1 MTFARIR
8 ALIFVAVLFVT
19 AGVVVVMA
27 MLRDTQTG
35 PIQTA
40 QCPAGAVPANIKPP
54 EHRGDVKINI
64 YNGTP
69 AVGLATKVGND
80 FKNREFVVGKMENAP
95 GNKIYDEVAVIRYG
109 PKAVGAGWLLRAYFL
124 DEAVTDF
131 DIKRKDDEVD
141 VIIGTQFQQ
150 LATTTEVNQSI
161 AAIGVPILPPG
172 TCES

>member
-8 ALIFVAVLFVT
+8 ALVFVAVLFVT

-27 MLRDTQTG
+27 MVRDTQTG
-35 PIQTA
+35 PTQTA
-40 QCPAGAVPANIKPP
+40 RCPAGAVPTNIRPP
-54 EHRGDVKINI
+54 ERHDVKINV

-69 AVGLATKVGND
+69 NVGLAQRIGNE
-80 FKNREFVVGKMENAP
+80 FKNRDFVVRKMENAP
-95 GNKIYDEVAVIRYG
+95 GNKVYDEVAIIRYG
-109 PKAVGAGWLLRAYFL
+109 PKAFGAGWLLRAYFL
-124 DEAVTDF
+124 NEAVTDF

-161 AAIGVPILPPG
+161 AAIGEPILPPG
-172 TCES
+172 TCEA

>member
-8 ALIFVAVLFVT
+8 ALVFVAVLFVS
-19 AGVVVVMA
+19 AGLSVIFA
-27 MLRDTQTG
+27 MVRDTQTA
-35 PIQTA
+35 PVVAA
-40 QCPAGAVPANIKPP
+40 QCPAGAVPANIRPP
-54 EHRGDVKINI
+54 ERHDVKINV

-69 AVGLATKVGND
+69 TVGLATKIGEE
-80 FKNREFVVGKMENAP
+80 FKNREFVVGKMENAA

-131 DIKRKDDEVD
+131 DIKRKDDVVD

-161 AAIGVPILPPG
+161 AAIGEPILPPG
-172 TCES
+172 TCEE

>member
-8 ALIFVAVLFVT
+8 ALVFVAVLFVSAGLSVIFAMTRDSQT
-19 AGVVVVMA
+19 APVVA
-27 MLRDTQTG
+27 
-35 PIQTA
+35 A
-40 QCPAGAVPANIKPP
+40 QCPAGAVPANIRPP
-54 EHRGDVKINI
+54 ERRDVKINV

-69 AVGLATKVGND
+69 IVGLATKIGEE
-80 FKNREFVVGKMENAP
+80 FKNRDFIVGKMENAP

-124 DEAVTDF
+124 DEAATDF
-131 DIKRKDDEVD
+131 DIKRKDDVVD

-161 AAIGVPILPPG
+161 AAIGEPILPPG
-172 TCES
+172 TCEE

>member
-8 ALIFVAVLFVT
+8 ALVFVAVLFVS
-19 AGVVVVMA
+19 AGLSVIFA
-27 MLRDTQTG
+27 MVRDTQTA
-35 PIQTA
+35 PVVA
-40 QCPAGAVPANIKPP
+40 ARCPAGAVAANIRPP
-54 EHRGDVKINI
+54 ERRDVKINV

-69 AVGLATKVGND
+69 TVGLATKIGQE
-80 FKNREFVVGKMENAP
+80 FKNRDFIVDKMENAP

-131 DIKRKDDEVD
+131 DIKRKDDAVD

-161 AAIGVPILPPG
+161 AAIGEPILPPG
-172 TCES
+172 TCEE